1 MKPSG
6 HQNHVTNPI
15 QKPFLETTKWN
26 LSWKFHT
33 LSSRPYLS
41 LSRFK
46 CEVKDMHH
54 GLHLAISF
62 GPHVLHLLTFTGP
75 ISFEVLPTRES
86 IRIISYS
93 IISFFYYLSSTDR
106 TTRNNTNL
114 RMLSLVESWLMEAP
128 FMGLMM
134 SNFDYIKPS
143 N

>member
-1 MKPSG
+1 MYDCTPLLMYFSLSVIWWACKVSK
-6 HQNHVTNPI
+6 QNDFKLVVDRDKYLLNEAKWTSNHVINPI

-86 IRIISYS
+86 IRIISSS
-93 IISFFYYLSSTDR
+93 IISLF
-106 TTRNNTNL
+106 
-114 RMLSLVESWLMEAP
+114 
-128 FMGLMM
+128 
-134 SNFDYIKPS
+134 
-143 N
+143 